1 MKKYPSA
8 PALFCQKDLVLLIIK
23 ILLLSIV
30 RDHDLVFSDIP
41 KVIMTLPDLEFN
53 ACKYFSNGVQR
64 SLMHKSK
71 CPIS

>member
-8 PALFCQKDLVLLIIK
+8 PALFCQEVLVLLIIK

-41 KVIMTLPDLEFN
+41 KVIMTLPDLKFN
-53 ACKYFSNGVQR
+53 ACKIQILFKWCSEKPYA
-64 SLMHKSK
+64 
-71 CPIS
+71 